1 MDWAADR
8 AELNRGH
15 LVPRDCRTFGDRGMN
30 RRLMIL
36 SSLTA
41 VSLAAA
47 GSLSPPSARA
57 AEQQSAA
64 ELRAAMRKLWEDH
77 ITYTRNYII
86 SALAGLR
93 DADGVASRLLKNQD
107 DIGVAVSPYYG
118 EAAGQKLASLL
129 KDHIKIATEVVKAAK
144 SGSKDKLAA
153 AQKKWSG
160 NADDIAMFLAK
171 ANPNWSEKAL
181 QEMLHKHLELTTGE
195 VVGRLEKNWAA
206 DIKSYN
212 EGHDHMLKF
221 ADMLTEGIAKQ
232 FPDKFAG

>member
-1 MDWAADR
+1 
-8 AELNRGH
+8 
-15 LVPRDCRTFGDRGMN
+15 
-30 RRLMIL
+30 
-36 SSLTA
+36 
-41 VSLAAA
+41 
-47 GSLSPPSARA
+47 
-57 AEQQSAA
+57 
-64 ELRAAMRKLWEDH
+64 MRKLWEDH